1 MPAAVHLPHHAVLH
15 GGFGRDGVRK
25 FKRRVVGFEQ
35 TVAVAESGKGA
46 RKGGVRRHGERQR
59 VGLRGEKLRGGGG
72 NRRVQIPPKLFQ
84 RHLAVAVHIRFGL
97 AVKPEAAGKR
107 AGEVGDRARG
117 EPLAVVIPT
126 GFKPAGGGQHV
137 DARVGQKGRF
147 QRRGGLRAAARQ
159 KAVRKSAAADQRA
172 GIAGV
177 HDQQLFALYAR
188 KDVLQRRRAQRR
200 FVFAVAQHQINLPVV
215 RGGEHAVGA
224 QVEDGEI
231 GLVRVA
237 ECVVHGGL
245 QAPDGA
251 DGAILDGKVAE
262 VQPRA
267 DQRGTDDVQ
276 IAGDGIAQIRQG
288 EKVVAGDEQR
298 ARLPQRPRGQREQ
311 QQKNDERENPSHNRR
326 PPFFRNGG

>member
-1 MPAAVHLPHHAVLH
+1 
-15 GGFGRDGVRK
+15 
-25 FKRRVVGFEQ
+25 
-35 TVAVAESGKGA
+35 
-46 RKGGVRRHGERQR
+46 
-59 VGLRGEKLRGGGG
+59 
-72 NRRVQIPPKLFQ
+72 
-84 RHLAVAVHIRFGL
+84 
-97 AVKPEAAGKR
+97 
-107 AGEVGDRARG
+107 
-117 EPLAVVIPT
+117 
-126 GFKPAGGGQHV
+126 V

-231 GLVRVA
+231 GLV
-237 ECVVHGGL
+237 HGGL
-245 QAPDGA
+245 KAPDGA

-288 EKVVAGDEQR
+288 EKVAAGDEQR

>member
-1 MPAAVHLPHHAVLH
+1 M
-15 GGFGRDGVRK
+15 
-25 FKRRVVGFEQ
+25 
-35 TVAVAESGKGA
+35 
-46 RKGGVRRHGERQR
+46 
-59 VGLRGEKLRGGGG
+59 
-72 NRRVQIPPKLFQ
+72 
-84 RHLAVAVHIRFGL
+84 
-97 AVKPEAAGKR
+97 
-107 AGEVGDRARG
+107 
-117 EPLAVVIPT
+117 
-126 GFKPAGGGQHV
+126 

-215 RGGEHAVGA
+215 RGGEHAMGA
-224 QVEDGEI
+224 QVEDGKI

-251 DGAILDGKVAE
+251 DGAILDGKATE

-288 EKVVAGDEQR
+288 EKVAAGDEQR